1 MDPITCTSSITITFL
16 PFDNIQN
23 YFYRFEFQGRGIV
36 HVHLLVWLKDI
47 KRIRL
52 NLLRADIPWS
62 NRDIAFDVNNL
73 QKSDKAA
80 LPLNN
85 SSTEVIS
92 NNGSMLLKLYHPADA
107 FALNLRAYISSVVPS
122 LKSRMDVQTSD
133 GHGMLLRYVTS
144 YVSK

>member
-122 LKSRMDVQTSD
+122 LKSHMDVQTSD